1 MFLEALGLSVGELH
15 LTLDEKIYRPGETIT
30 GTVRLDLNESSPAK
44 RLVVGL
50 LARQRAVGLA
60 PGQQGLQLSYRND
73 KVWDF
78 HFDVDGP
85 RLYRP
90 KETARF
96 ELLIPLE
103 ATDTNFSPPEG
114 LLGDVARALSFLSNV
129 KRFPLEWKVYAF
141 LDRPWQLNPK
151 GEVQLQLRP
160 LDEDARGKQRAAAP
174 PVQRGQEATTPR
186 GAALAPKL
194 TPKPKSKKRSPPKK
208 KPPKTKRKR

>member
-1 MFLEALGLSVGELH
+1 MSVSMFLALGLSVGELH
-15 LTLDEKIYRPGETIT
+15 LTLDAKVYRPGDTIT
-30 GTVRLDLNESSPAK
+30 GTVRLELTESSPAK

-78 HFDVDGP
+78 HFEVDGP

-103 ATDTNFSPPEG
+103 ATDTNFTPPDG
-114 LLGDVARALSFLSNV
+114 LLGDVAQALSFLSNV

-151 GEVQLQLRP
+151 GEVQLQLLPATGTKRP
-160 LDEDARGKQRAAAP
+160 PAP
-174 PVQRGQEATTPR
+174 PVRRAQEATTPR
-186 GAALAPKL
+186 GAALKPKL
-194 TPKPKSKKRSPPKK
+194 TPKPKSKRRSPPKK

>member
-1 MFLEALGLSVGELH
+1 MILEALGLSVGELH
-15 LTLDEKIYRPGETIT
+15 LTLDAKVYMPGELVT
-30 GTVRLDLNESSPAK
+30 GKVRLDLTEASPAK

-50 LARQRAVGLA
+50 IARQRAVGLA

-78 HFDVDGP
+78 HFDLDGP

-90 KETARF
+90 GETANF
-96 ELLIPLE
+96 ELLVPLE
-103 ATDTNFSPPEG
+103 ATETNFTPPEG
-114 LLGDVARALSFLSNV
+114 LLGEVAQALSFLSNV

-160 LDEDARGKQRAAAP
+160 RDPEP
-174 PVQRGQEATTPR
+174 P
-186 GAALAPKL
+186 PKKKPVA

-208 KPPKTKRKR
+208 KPTKKTKRRT

>member
-15 LTLDEKIYRPGETIT
+15 LTLDERVYRPGETIT
-30 GTVRLDLNESSPAK
+30 GTVRLELTESSPAK

-78 HFDVDGP
+78 HFEVDGP

-103 ATDTNFSPPEG
+103 AADTNFTPPGG
-114 LLGDVARALSFLSNV
+114 LLGDVAQALSFLSNV

-160 LDEDARGKQRAAAP
+160 RDAGAAAP
-174 PVQRGQEATTPR
+174 APPPARRGQEVTTPR
-186 GAALAPKL
+186 GAALKPKL

-208 KPPKTKRKR
+208 KPTKTKRKR

>member
-1 MFLEALGLSVGELH
+1 MHRENNCPDLPERGLVCEERTMLLEALGLSVGELH

-30 GTVRLDLNESSPAK
+30 GTVRLDLTESSPAK

-96 ELLIPLE
+96 ELLLPLE
-103 ATDTNFSPPEG
+103 AGDTHFSPPAG
-114 LLGDVARALSFLSNV
+114 LLGDVAQALSFLSNV

-151 GEVQLQLRP
+151 GEVQLQLQRP
-160 LDEDARGKQRAAAP
+160 EPAT
-174 PVQRGQEATTPR
+174 PVK
-186 GAALAPKL
+186 PKR
-194 TPKPKSKKRSPPKK
+194 KSKKRSPPKK
-208 KPPKTKRKR
+208 KSPKAKRKR